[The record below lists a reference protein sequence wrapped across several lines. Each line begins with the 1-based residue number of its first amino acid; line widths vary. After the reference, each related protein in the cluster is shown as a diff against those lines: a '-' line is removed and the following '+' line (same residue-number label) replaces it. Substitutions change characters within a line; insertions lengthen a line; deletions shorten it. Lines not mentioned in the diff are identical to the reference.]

1 MRLAM
6 LTLACEYLV
15 IVYGHSNMTSSV
27 NAHLANNHID
37 FRDEVDDFPT
47 RIENLWNNF
56 VEKVVP
62 RKLYVLLYVTSF

>member
-1 MRLAM
+1 MS
-6 LTLACEYLV
+6 TLACEYLV

-27 NAHLANNHID
+27 NAHSADNHID
-37 FRDEVDDFPT
+37 FRDEVDDFSA

-62 RKLYVLLYVTSF
+62 RKLYVLSFVTSF